1 MQTTKTITKR
11 IWGVLLALCMLL
23 SLMPMAAFAA
33 EDPGVVYDYQFVTED
48 TIEIMGY
55 NGTETDLVIPSQIN
69 GYTVVGIGDLDLLG
83 DDTDTVESVV
93 VPDTVKYIETF
104 AYYPNTAYYVSSLT
118 KVTLPEGLE
127 TIGDNAFASA
137 PGLSEINLPS
147 TLKSI
152 GERAFMNCNIDNFT
166 IPAGVEYI
174 GANAF
179 NETYMAVRKA
189 NEVRARGG
197 DPFIVIGGELVKYA
211 GDDTVVTVPDGV
223 RGIATDAFSP
233 YGGDVTSITL
243 PDSVEYIADGAFGT
257 QSELTTV
264 NFGSGLKEIGFSAFW
279 GCESL
284 NNVVLPEG
292 LKRIEQLAFAN
303 CSSLTNVTFPNT
315 LEVLYAA
322 DESSRTGSFQNTPFW
337 ENLPGGENYLGS
349 VFCFKETELDP
360 WSSLHVDVRPGTLGL
375 AAWQSSRHSTTVSL
389 PDGLRYIGPNA
400 FPYGM
405 HDPKI
410 TDFRLPESVTYIDHE
425 AGVPTSAMLDLPD
438 ALTYIGDSA
447 FVGSG
452 QVDLTYLEIP
462 NGVKYIGQHAFSG
475 VHMTYEVEVVDGDD
489 VWRQDRYWTS
499 KMDVRLPDSL
509 EYMGWEAFAG
519 NNIGQITNWP
529 AAITTWDNFL
539 SHCPMDALTL
549 PDTILNIHG
558 LTSDS
563 IPVINLNQAKV
574 IEGFDGYRTV
584 EIYTSDAIQPGSGT
598 ILMPNMER
606 VYPNT
611 RVGGDGAGVVAIPNM
626 EVYVPFNGVDEGF
639 DEHLNVVI
647 FEPSMLE
654 GLPSAPSSAAPMV
667 GSFTDVRTNNWF
679 AGAVE
684 YVVNNGLFSGV
695 SDTSFAPNDPVTRG
709 MLVTVLWR
717 AAGEP
722 SASASAFADV
732 PADAWYAKAVAWANA
747 NGIVQGYDASTFAP
761 DDRITREQLAA
772 IFQRYA
778 GFKGMETSGRGDLSQ
793 FGDTGALSNWA
804 QEGVSWAVGAGLIS
818 GKGDGVLD
826 PQGATT
832 RAEAAVILQR
842 FLEK

>member
-211 GDDTVVTVPDGV
+211 GDDTVVTVPNGV

-264 NFGSGLKEIGFSAFW
+264 NFGSGLKEIGDAAFS
-279 GCESL
+279 GCDSL

-292 LKRIEQLAFAN
+292 LKKIGDNAFAG
-303 CSSLTNVTFPNT
+303 CSSLDSISFPGT
-315 LEVLYAA
+315 LETLYP
-322 DESSRTGSFQNTPFW
+322 GSLRGTPYW

-360 WSSLHVDVRPGTLGL
+360 WSPFHVDVRPGTLGIME
-375 AAWQSSRHSTTVSL
+375 WQSSQYDTTMSL
-389 PDGLRYIGPNA
+389 PDGLRYIGPDA
-400 FPYGM
+400 FPDGM
-405 HDPKI
+405 YELV
-410 TDFRLPESVTYIDHE
+410 DFTLPESVTYIDHE
-425 AGVPTSAMLDLPD
+425 AGVPISAVRDLPD
-438 ALTYIGDSA
+438 ALTYIGDKA
-447 FVGSG
+447 FSG
-452 QVDLTYLEIP
+452 HSIDISYLEIP
-462 NGVKYIGQHAFSG
+462 NGVKYIGEKAFGYINTDPS
-475 VHMTYEVEVVDGDD
+475 
-489 VWRQDRYWTS
+489 Q

-509 EYMGWEAFAG
+509 EYMEWAAFEY

-529 AAITTWDNFL
+529 AAITTWNDFL
-539 SHCPMDALTL
+539 ISCQMDALTL
-549 PDTILNIHG
+549 PDTILNVHS
-558 LTSDS
+558 LTSYS
-563 IPVINLNQAKV
+563 SPVMNLNRVKV
-574 IEGFDGYRTV
+574 IEGFSGYGYAD
-584 EIYTSDAIQPGSGT
+584 IYTSDTIQPGSGT
-598 ILMPNMER
+598 ILMPNLER
-606 VYPNT
+606 VFPNT
-611 RVGGDGAGVVAIPNM
+611 HIGGDGAGVVAIPNM

-639 DEHLNVVI
+639 DEHLKVVI
-647 FEPSMLE
+647 FDESMLE
-654 GLPSAPSSAAPMV
+654 GLPSAPSSVAPMV
-667 GSFTDVRTNNWF
+667 GSFTDVRTNDWF

-695 SDTSFAPNDPVTRG
+695 SDTSFAPNEPVTRG

-832 RAEAAVILQR
+832 RAEAAAILQR

>member
-1 MQTTKTITKR
+1 MQRTRNLRHILGLLMA
-11 IWGVLLALCMLL
+11 ICLLAGLL
-23 SLMPMAAFAA
+23 PVTAMAA
-33 EDPGVVYDYQFVTED
+33 EDPGAVYDYQFVTED

-55 NGTETDLVIPSQIN
+55 NGTETNLVIPSQIN

-93 VPDTVKYIETF
+93 VPDTVKYIERF

-243 PDSVEYIADGAFGT
+243 PDSVEYIAEEGFSDLSA
-257 QSELTTV
+257 LATV
-264 NFGSGLKEIGFSAFW
+264 NFGSGLKEIGDTAFS
-279 GCESL
+279 GCDSL

-292 LKRIEQLAFAN
+292 LKKIGDNAFAR
-303 CSSLTNVTFPNT
+303 CSSLDSISFPGT
-315 LEVLYAA
+315 LETLYP
-322 DESSRTGSFQNTPFW
+322 GSLRGTPYW

-360 WSSLHVDVRPGTLGL
+360 WSPFHVDVRPGTLGIME
-375 AAWQSSRHSTTVSL
+375 WQSSQYDTTMSL
-389 PDGLRYIGPNA
+389 PDGLRYIGPDA
-400 FPYGM
+400 FPDGM
-405 HDPKI
+405 YELV
-410 TDFRLPESVTYIDHE
+410 DFTLPESVTYIDHE
-425 AGVPTSAMLDLPD
+425 AGVPISAVRDLPD
-438 ALTYIGDSA
+438 ALTYIGDKA
-447 FVGSG
+447 FSG
-452 QVDLTYLEIP
+452 HSIDISYLEIP
-462 NGVKYIGQHAFSG
+462 NGVKYIGEKAFGYINIGSS
-475 VHMTYEVEVVDGDD
+475 
-489 VWRQDRYWTS
+489 Q

-509 EYMGWEAFAG
+509 EYMEWAAFEH

-529 AAITTWDNFL
+529 AAITTWNDFL
-539 SHCPMDALTL
+539 QGCQMDALTL
-549 PDTILNIHG
+549 PDTILNVHR
-558 LTSDS
+558 LTSYS
-563 IPVINLNQAKV
+563 SPVMNLNRVKV
-574 IEGFDGYRTV
+574 IEGFSGYGYAD
-584 EIYTSDAIQPGSGT
+584 IYTSDTIQPGSGT
-598 ILMPNMER
+598 ILMPNLER
-606 VYPNT
+606 VFPNT
-611 RVGGDGAGVVAIPNM
+611 HIGGDGAGVVAIPNM

-695 SDTSFAPNDPVTRG
+695 SDTSFAPNEPVTRG

-732 PADAWYAKAVAWANA
+732 PADAWYAKAVAWANV

>member
-1 MQTTKTITKR
+1 MQRTRNLRR
-11 IWGVLLALCMLL
+11 ILGLLMAICLLAGLL
-23 SLMPMAAFAA
+23 PVTAMAA

-55 NGTETDLVIPSQIN
+55 NGTETNLVIPSQIN

-93 VPDTVKYIETF
+93 VPDTVKYIERF

-211 GDDTVVTVPDGV
+211 GDDTVVTVPNGV

-264 NFGSGLKEIGFSAFW
+264 NFGSGLKEIGDAAFS
-279 GCESL
+279 GCDSL

-292 LKRIEQLAFAN
+292 LKKIGDNAFAR
-303 CSSLTNVTFPNT
+303 CSSLDSISFPGT
-315 LEVLYAA
+315 LETLYP
-322 DESSRTGSFQNTPFW
+322 GSLRGTPYW

-360 WSSLHVDVRPGTLGL
+360 WSPFHVDVRPGTLGIME
-375 AAWQSSRHSTTVSL
+375 WQSSQYDTTMSL
-389 PDGLRYIGPNA
+389 PDGLRYIGPDA
-400 FPYGM
+400 FPDGM
-405 HDPKI
+405 YELV
-410 TDFRLPESVTYIDHE
+410 DFTLPESVTYIDHE
-425 AGVPTSAMLDLPD
+425 AGVPISAVRDLPD
-438 ALTYIGDSA
+438 ALTYIGDKA
-447 FVGSG
+447 FSG
-452 QVDLTYLEIP
+452 HSIDISYLEIP
-462 NGVKYIGQHAFSG
+462 NGVKYIGEKAFGYINTDS
-475 VHMTYEVEVVDGDD
+475 T
-489 VWRQDRYWTS
+489 Q

-509 EYMGWEAFAG
+509 EYMEWAAFEH

-529 AAITTWDNFL
+529 AAITTWNDFL
-539 SHCPMDALTL
+539 LGCQMDALTL
-549 PDTILNIHG
+549 PDTILNVHS
-558 LTSDS
+558 LTSYS
-563 IPVINLNQAKV
+563 SPVMNLNRVKV
-574 IEGFDGYRTV
+574 IEGFSGYGYAD
-584 EIYTSDAIQPGSGT
+584 IYTSDTIQPGSGT
-598 ILMPNMER
+598 ILMPNLER

-611 RVGGDGAGVVAIPNM
+611 HIGGDGAGVVAIPNM

-639 DEHLNVVI
+639 DEHLKVVI
-647 FEPSMLE
+647 FDESMLE

-695 SDTSFAPNDPVTRG
+695 SDTSFAPNEPVTRG

-732 PADAWYAKAVAWANA
+732 PADAWYAKAVAWANV

>member
-264 NFGSGLKEIGFSAFW
+264 NFGSGLKEIGDAAFS
-279 GCESL
+279 GCDSL

-292 LKRIEQLAFAN
+292 LKKIGDNAFAR
-303 CSSLTNVTFPNT
+303 CSSLDSISFPGT
-315 LEVLYAA
+315 LETLYP
-322 DESSRTGSFQNTPFW
+322 GSLRGTPYW

-360 WSSLHVDVRPGTLGL
+360 WSPFHVDVRPGTLGIME
-375 AAWQSSRHSTTVSL
+375 WQSSQYDTTMSL
-389 PDGLRYIGPNA
+389 PDGLRYIGPDA
-400 FPYGM
+400 FPDGM
-405 HDPKI
+405 YELV
-410 TDFRLPESVTYIDHE
+410 DFTLPESVTYIDHE
-425 AGVPTSAMLDLPD
+425 AGVPISAVRDLPD
-438 ALTYIGDSA
+438 ALTYIGDKA
-447 FVGSG
+447 FSG
-452 QVDLTYLEIP
+452 HSIDISYLEIP
-462 NGVKYIGQHAFSG
+462 NGVKYIGEKAFGYINTDSS
-475 VHMTYEVEVVDGDD
+475 
-489 VWRQDRYWTS
+489 Q

-509 EYMGWEAFAG
+509 EYMEWAAFEY

-529 AAITTWDNFL
+529 AAITTWNDFL
-539 SHCPMDALTL
+539 LGCQMDALTL
-549 PDTILNIHG
+549 PDTILNVHS
-558 LTSDS
+558 LTSYS
-563 IPVINLNQAKV
+563 SPVMNLNRVKV
-574 IEGFDGYRTV
+574 IEGFSGYGYAD
-584 EIYTSDAIQPGSGT
+584 IYTSDTIQPGSGT
-598 ILMPNMER
+598 ILMPNLER
-606 VYPNT
+606 VFPNT
-611 RVGGDGAGVVAIPNM
+611 HIGGDGAGVVAIPNM

-654 GLPSAPSSAAPMV
+654 GLPSAPPSAAPMV

-695 SDTSFAPNDPVTRG
+695 SDTSFAPNEPVPRG

-732 PADAWYAKAVAWANA
+732 PADAWYAKAVAWANV

>member
-23 SLMPMAAFAA
+23 SLTPMAAFAA
-33 EDPGVVYDYQFVTED
+33 EDPGAVFDYRFVTED

-223 RGIATDAFSP
+223 RGIAADAFSP

-243 PDSVEYIADGAFGT
+243 PDSVEYIAEEGFSDLSA
-257 QSELTTV
+257 LATV
-264 NFGSGLKEIGFSAFW
+264 NFGSGLKEIGDAAFS
-279 GCESL
+279 GCDSL

-292 LKRIEQLAFAN
+292 LKKIGDNAFAG
-303 CSSLTNVTFPNT
+303 CSSLDSISFPGT
-315 LEVLYAA
+315 LETLYP
-322 DESSRTGSFQNTPFW
+322 GSLRGTPYW

-360 WSSLHVDVRPGTLGL
+360 WSPFHVDVRPGTLGIME
-375 AAWQSSRHSTTVSL
+375 WQSSQYDTTMSL
-389 PDGLRYIGPNA
+389 PDGLRYIGPDA
-400 FPYGM
+400 FPDGM
-405 HDPKI
+405 YELV
-410 TDFRLPESVTYIDHE
+410 DFTLPESVTYIDHE
-425 AGVPTSAMLDLPD
+425 AGVPISAVRDLPD
-438 ALTYIGDSA
+438 ALTYIGDKA
-447 FVGSG
+447 FSG
-452 QVDLTYLEIP
+452 HSIDISYLEIP
-462 NGVKYIGQHAFSG
+462 NGVKYIGEKAFGYINTGSS
-475 VHMTYEVEVVDGDD
+475 
-489 VWRQDRYWTS
+489 Q

-509 EYMGWEAFAG
+509 EYMEWAAFEY

-529 AAITTWDNFL
+529 AAITTWNDFL
-539 SHCPMDALTL
+539 ISCQMDALTL
-549 PDTILNIHG
+549 PDTILNVHR
-558 LTSDS
+558 LTSYS
-563 IPVINLNQAKV
+563 SSVMNLNRVKV
-574 IEGFDGYRTV
+574 IEGFSGYGYAD
-584 EIYTSDAIQPGSGT
+584 IYTSDTIQPGSGT
-598 ILMPNMER
+598 ILMPNLER
-606 VYPNT
+606 VFPNT
-611 RVGGDGAGVVAIPNM
+611 HIGGDGAGVVAIPNM

-654 GLPSAPSSAAPMV
+654 GLPSAPPSAAPMV

-695 SDTSFAPNDPVTRG
+695 SDTSFAPNEPVTRG

-732 PADAWYAKAVAWANA
+732 PADAWYAKAVAWANV

>member
-55 NGTETDLVIPSQIN
+55 NGTETNLVIPSQIN

-211 GDDTVVTVPDGV
+211 GDDTVVTVPNGV

-264 NFGSGLKEIGFSAFW
+264 NFGSGLKEIGDTAFS
-279 GCESL
+279 GCDSL

-292 LKRIEQLAFAN
+292 LKKIGDNAFAR
-303 CSSLTNVTFPNT
+303 CSSLDSISFPGT
-315 LEVLYAA
+315 LETLYP
-322 DESSRTGSFQNTPFW
+322 GSLRGTPYW

-360 WSSLHVDVRPGTLGL
+360 WSPFHVDVRPGTLGIME
-375 AAWQSSRHSTTVSL
+375 WQSSQYDTTMSL
-389 PDGLRYIGPNA
+389 PDGLRYIGPDA
-400 FPYGM
+400 FPDGM
-405 HDPKI
+405 YELV
-410 TDFRLPESVTYIDHE
+410 DFTLPESVTYIDHE
-425 AGVPTSAMLDLPD
+425 AGVPISAVRDLPD
-438 ALTYIGDSA
+438 ALTYIGDKA
-447 FVGSG
+447 FSG
-452 QVDLTYLEIP
+452 HSIDISYLEIP
-462 NGVKYIGQHAFSG
+462 NGVKYIGEKAFGYINTDSS
-475 VHMTYEVEVVDGDD
+475 
-489 VWRQDRYWTS
+489 Q

-509 EYMGWEAFAG
+509 EYMEWAAFED

-529 AAITTWDNFL
+529 AAITTWNDFL
-539 SHCPMDALTL
+539 LGCQMDALTL
-549 PDTILNIHG
+549 PDTILNVHS
-558 LTSDS
+558 LTSYS
-563 IPVINLNQAKV
+563 SPVMNLNRVKV
-574 IEGFDGYRTV
+574 IEGFSGYGYAD
-584 EIYTSDAIQPGSGT
+584 IYTSDTIQPGSGT
-598 ILMPNMER
+598 ILMPNLER
-606 VYPNT
+606 VFPNT
-611 RVGGDGAGVVAIPNM
+611 HIGGDGAGVVAIPNM

-654 GLPSAPSSAAPMV
+654 GLPSAPPSAAPMV

-695 SDTSFAPNDPVTRG
+695 SDTSFAPNEPVTRG

>member
-55 NGTETDLVIPSQIN
+55 NGTETNLVIPSQIN

-243 PDSVEYIADGAFGT
+243 PDSVEYIAEEGFSDLSA
-257 QSELTTV
+257 LATV
-264 NFGSGLKEIGFSAFW
+264 NFGSGLKEIGFGAFG
-279 GCESL
+279 GCASL

-292 LKRIEQLAFAN
+292 LKKIGDNAFAR
-303 CSSLTNVTFPNT
+303 CSSLDSISFPGT
-315 LEVLYAA
+315 LETLYP
-322 DESSRTGSFQNTPFW
+322 GSLRGTPYW

-360 WSSLHVDVRPGTLGL
+360 WSPFHVDVRPGTLGIME
-375 AAWQSSRHSTTVSL
+375 WQSSQYDTTMSL
-389 PDGLRYIGPNA
+389 PDGLRYIGPDA
-400 FPYGM
+400 FPDGM
-405 HDPKI
+405 YELV
-410 TDFRLPESVTYIDHE
+410 DFTLPESVTYIDHE
-425 AGVPTSAMLDLPD
+425 AGVPISALRDLPD
-438 ALTYIGDSA
+438 ALTYIGDNA
-447 FVGSG
+447 FSG
-452 QVDLTYLEIP
+452 YSIDISYLEIP
-462 NGVKYIGQHAFSG
+462 NGVKYIGEKAFGYINTDSS
-475 VHMTYEVEVVDGDD
+475 
-489 VWRQDRYWTS
+489 Q

-509 EYMGWEAFAG
+509 EYMEWAAFEY

-529 AAITTWDNFL
+529 AAITTWNDFL
-539 SHCPMDALTL
+539 ISCQMDALTL
-549 PDTILNIHG
+549 PDTILNVHR
-558 LTSDS
+558 LTSYS
-563 IPVINLNQAKV
+563 SPVMNLNRVKV
-574 IEGFDGYRTV
+574 IEGFSGYGYAD
-584 EIYTSDAIQPGSGT
+584 IYTSDTIQPGSGT
-598 ILMPNMER
+598 ILMPNLER

-611 RVGGDGAGVVAIPNM
+611 HIGGDGAGVVAIPNM

-654 GLPSAPSSAAPMV
+654 GLPSAPPSVAPMV
-667 GSFTDVRTNNWF
+667 GSFTDVRTNDWF

-695 SDTSFAPNDPVTRG
+695 SDTSFAPNEPVTRG

-732 PADAWYAKAVAWANA
+732 PADAWYAKAVAWANV

>member
-33 EDPGVVYDYQFVTED
+33 EDPSVVYDYRFVTED

-243 PDSVEYIADGAFGT
+243 PDSVEYIAEEGFSDLSA
-257 QSELTTV
+257 LATV
-264 NFGSGLKEIGFSAFW
+264 NFGSGLKEIGDAAFS
-279 GCESL
+279 GCDSL

-292 LKRIEQLAFAN
+292 LKKIGDNAFAR
-303 CSSLTNVTFPNT
+303 CSSLDSISFPGT
-315 LEVLYAA
+315 LETLYP
-322 DESSRTGSFQNTPFW
+322 GSLRGTPYW

-360 WSSLHVDVRPGTLGL
+360 WSPFHVDVRPGTLGIME
-375 AAWQSSRHSTTVSL
+375 WQSSQYDTTMSL
-389 PDGLRYIGPNA
+389 PDGLRYIGPDA
-400 FPYGM
+400 FPDGM
-405 HDPKI
+405 YELV
-410 TDFRLPESVTYIDHE
+410 DFTLPESVTYIDHE
-425 AGVPTSAMLDLPD
+425 AGVPISAVRDLPD
-438 ALTYIGDSA
+438 ALTYIGDKA
-447 FVGSG
+447 FSG
-452 QVDLTYLEIP
+452 HSIDISYLEIP
-462 NGVKYIGQHAFSG
+462 NGVKYIGEKAFGYINTDSS
-475 VHMTYEVEVVDGDD
+475 
-489 VWRQDRYWTS
+489 Q

-509 EYMGWEAFAG
+509 EYMEWAAFEY

-529 AAITTWDNFL
+529 AAITTWNDFL
-539 SHCPMDALTL
+539 ISCQMDALTL
-549 PDTILNIHG
+549 PDTILNVHR
-558 LTSDS
+558 LTSYS
-563 IPVINLNQAKV
+563 SSVMNLNRVKV
-574 IEGFDGYRTV
+574 IEGFSGYGYAD
-584 EIYTSDAIQPGSGT
+584 IYTSDTIQPGSGT
-598 ILMPNMER
+598 ILMPNLER

-611 RVGGDGAGVVAIPNM
+611 HIGGDGAGVVAIPNM

-654 GLPSAPSSAAPMV
+654 GLPSAPPSAAPMV

-695 SDTSFAPNDPVTRG
+695 SDTSFAPNEPVTRG

-732 PADAWYAKAVAWANA
+732 PADAWYAKAVAWANV

>member
-55 NGTETDLVIPSQIN
+55 NGTETNLVIPSQIN

-93 VPDTVKYIETF
+93 VPDTVKYIERF

-243 PDSVEYIADGAFGT
+243 PDSVEYIAEEGFSDLSA
-257 QSELTTV
+257 LATV
-264 NFGSGLKEIGFSAFW
+264 NFGSGLKEIGDAAFS
-279 GCESL
+279 GCDSL

-292 LKRIEQLAFAN
+292 LRKIGDTAFSG
-303 CSSLTNVTFPNT
+303 CSSLDSISFPGT
-315 LEVLYAA
+315 LETLYP
-322 DESSRTGSFQNTPFW
+322 GSLRGTPYW

-360 WSSLHVDVRPGTLGL
+360 WSPFHVDVRPGTLGIME
-375 AAWQSSRHSTTVSL
+375 WQSSQYDTTMSL
-389 PDGLRYIGPNA
+389 PDGLRYIGPDA
-400 FPYGM
+400 FPDGM
-405 HDPKI
+405 YELV
-410 TDFRLPESVTYIDHE
+410 DFTLPESVTYIDHE
-425 AGVPTSAMLDLPD
+425 AGVPISAVRDLPD
-438 ALTYIGDSA
+438 ALTYIGDKA
-447 FVGSG
+447 FSG
-452 QVDLTYLEIP
+452 HSIDISYLEIP
-462 NGVKYIGQHAFSG
+462 NGVKYIGEKAFGYINTDSS
-475 VHMTYEVEVVDGDD
+475 
-489 VWRQDRYWTS
+489 Q

-509 EYMGWEAFAG
+509 EYMEWAAFEY

-529 AAITTWDNFL
+529 AAITTWNDFL
-539 SHCPMDALTL
+539 ISCQMDALTL
-549 PDTILNIHG
+549 PDTILNVHR
-558 LTSDS
+558 LTSYS
-563 IPVINLNQAKV
+563 SPVMNLNRVKV
-574 IEGFDGYRTV
+574 IEGFSGYGYAD
-584 EIYTSDAIQPGSGT
+584 IYTSDTIQPGSGT
-598 ILMPNMER
+598 ILMPNLER
-606 VYPNT
+606 VFPNT
-611 RVGGDGAGVVAIPNM
+611 HIGGDGAGVVAIPNM

-654 GLPSAPSSAAPMV
+654 GLPSAPPSAAPMV

-695 SDTSFAPNDPVTRG
+695 SDTSFAPNEPVTRG

-732 PADAWYAKAVAWANA
+732 PADAWYSKAVAWANV

>member
-1 MQTTKTITKR
+1 MSKQQIAKGLWR
-11 IWGVLLALCMLL
+11 RVGSVLLALCMLL

-243 PDSVEYIADGAFGT
+243 PDSVEYIAEEGFSDLSA
-257 QSELTTV
+257 LATV
-264 NFGSGLKEIGFSAFW
+264 NFGSGLKEIGDAAFS
-279 GCESL
+279 G
-284 NNVVLPEG
+284 
-292 LKRIEQLAFAN
+292 
-303 CSSLTNVTFPNT
+303 CSSLDSISFPGT
-315 LEVLYAA
+315 LETLYP
-322 DESSRTGSFQNTPFW
+322 GSLRATPYW

-360 WSSLHVDVRPGTLGL
+360 WSPFHVDVRPGTLGIME
-375 AAWQSSRHSTTVSL
+375 WQSSQYDTTMSL
-389 PDGLRYIGPNA
+389 PDGLRYIGPDA
-400 FPYGM
+400 FPDGM
-405 HDPKI
+405 YELV
-410 TDFRLPESVTYIDHE
+410 DFTLPESVTYIDHE
-425 AGVPTSAMLDLPD
+425 AGVPISAVRDLPD
-438 ALTYIGDSA
+438 ALTYIGDKA
-447 FVGSG
+447 FSG
-452 QVDLTYLEIP
+452 HSIDISYLEIP
-462 NGVKYIGQHAFSG
+462 NGVKYIGEKAFGYINTDSS
-475 VHMTYEVEVVDGDD
+475 
-489 VWRQDRYWTS
+489 Q

-509 EYMGWEAFAG
+509 EYMEWAAFEH

-529 AAITTWDNFL
+529 AAITTWNDFL
-539 SHCPMDALTL
+539 LGCQMDALTL
-549 PDTILNIHG
+549 PDTILNVHR
-558 LTSDS
+558 LTSYS
-563 IPVINLNQAKV
+563 SPVMNLNRVKV
-574 IEGFDGYRTV
+574 IKGFSGYGYAD
-584 EIYTSDAIQPGSGT
+584 IYTSDTIQPGSGT
-598 ILMPNMER
+598 ILMPNLER

-611 RVGGDGAGVVAIPNM
+611 HIGGDGAGVVAIPNM

-639 DEHLNVVI
+639 DEHLKVVI
-647 FEPSMLE
+647 FDESMLE
-654 GLPSAPSSAAPMV
+654 GLPSAPSSVAPMV
-667 GSFTDVRTNNWF
+667 GSFTDVRTNDWF

-695 SDTSFAPNDPVTRG
+695 SDTSFAPNEPVTRG

-722 SASASAFADV
+722 SASASAFSDV

-747 NGIVQGYDASTFAP
+747 SGIVQGYDASTFAP

-793 FGDTGALSNWA
+793 FGDTGALSGWA

-832 RAEAAVILQR
+832 RAEAAAILQR

>member
-33 EDPGVVYDYQFVTED
+33 EDPSAVFDYRFVTED

-127 TIGDNAFASA
+127 TIGDDAFASA

-243 PDSVEYIADGAFGT
+243 PDSVEYIAEEGFSDLSA
-257 QSELTTV
+257 LATV
-264 NFGSGLKEIGFSAFW
+264 NFGSGLKEIGDAAFS
-279 GCESL
+279 GCDSL

-292 LKRIEQLAFAN
+292 LRKIGDTAFSG
-303 CSSLTNVTFPNT
+303 CSSLDSISFPGT
-315 LEVLYAA
+315 LETLYP
-322 DESSRTGSFQNTPFW
+322 GSLRGTPYW

-360 WSSLHVDVRPGTLGL
+360 WSPFHVDVRPGTLGIME
-375 AAWQSSRHSTTVSL
+375 WQSSQYDTTMSL
-389 PDGLRYIGPNA
+389 PDGLRYIGPDA
-400 FPYGM
+400 FPDGM
-405 HDPKI
+405 YELV
-410 TDFRLPESVTYIDHE
+410 DFTLPESVTYIDHE
-425 AGVPTSAMLDLPD
+425 AGVPISAVRDLPD
-438 ALTYIGDSA
+438 ALTYIGDKA
-447 FVGSG
+447 FSG
-452 QVDLTYLEIP
+452 HSIDISYLEIP
-462 NGVKYIGQHAFSG
+462 NGVKYIGEKAFGYINTDPS
-475 VHMTYEVEVVDGDD
+475 
-489 VWRQDRYWTS
+489 Q

-509 EYMGWEAFAG
+509 EYMEWAAFEY

-529 AAITTWDNFL
+529 AAITTWNDFL
-539 SHCPMDALTL
+539 LGCQMDALTL
-549 PDTILNIHG
+549 PDTILNVHR
-558 LTSDS
+558 LTSYS
-563 IPVINLNQAKV
+563 SPVMNLNRVKV
-574 IEGFDGYRTV
+574 IEGFSGYGYAD
-584 EIYTSDAIQPGSGT
+584 IYTSDTIQPGSGT
-598 ILMPNMER
+598 ILMPNLER
-606 VYPNT
+606 VFPNT
-611 RVGGDGAGVVAIPNM
+611 HIGGDGAGVVAIPNM

-654 GLPSAPSSAAPMV
+654 GLPSAPPSAAPMV

-695 SDTSFAPNDPVTRG
+695 SDTSFAPNEPVTRG

-732 PADAWYAKAVAWANA
+732 PADAWYAKAVAWANV

>member
-23 SLMPMAAFAA
+23 SLTPMAAFAA
-33 EDPGVVYDYQFVTED
+33 EDPGAVFDYRFVTED

-243 PDSVEYIADGAFGT
+243 PDSVEYIAEEGFSDLSA
-257 QSELTTV
+257 LATV
-264 NFGSGLKEIGFSAFW
+264 NFGSGLKEIGDAAFS
-279 GCESL
+279 GCDSL

-292 LKRIEQLAFAN
+292 LRKIGDTAFSG
-303 CSSLTNVTFPNT
+303 CSSLDSISFPGT
-315 LEVLYAA
+315 LETLYP
-322 DESSRTGSFQNTPFW
+322 GSLRATPYW

-360 WSSLHVDVRPGTLGL
+360 WSPFHVDVRPGTLGIME
-375 AAWQSSRHSTTVSL
+375 WQSSQYDTTMSL
-389 PDGLRYIGPNA
+389 PDGLRYIGPDA
-400 FPYGM
+400 FPDGM
-405 HDPKI
+405 YELV
-410 TDFRLPESVTYIDHE
+410 DFTLPESVTYIDHE
-425 AGVPTSAMLDLPD
+425 AGVPISAVRDLPD
-438 ALTYIGDSA
+438 ALTYIGDKA
-447 FVGSG
+447 FSG
-452 QVDLTYLEIP
+452 HSIDISYLEIP
-462 NGVKYIGQHAFSG
+462 NGVKYIGEKAFGYINTDSS
-475 VHMTYEVEVVDGDD
+475 
-489 VWRQDRYWTS
+489 Q

-509 EYMGWEAFAG
+509 EYMEWAAFEY

-529 AAITTWDNFL
+529 AAITTWNDFL
-539 SHCPMDALTL
+539 ISCQMDALTL
-549 PDTILNIHG
+549 PDTILNVHR
-558 LTSDS
+558 LTSYS
-563 IPVINLNQAKV
+563 SPVMNLNRVKV
-574 IEGFDGYRTV
+574 IEGFSGYGYAD
-584 EIYTSDAIQPGSGT
+584 IYTSDTIQPGSGT
-598 ILMPNMER
+598 ILMPNLER

-611 RVGGDGAGVVAIPNM
+611 HIGGDGAGVVAIPNM

-654 GLPSAPSSAAPMV
+654 GLPSAPSSAVPMV

-722 SASASAFADV
+722 SSSASAFADV
-732 PADAWYAKAVAWANA
+732 PSDAWYAKAVAWANA

-832 RAEAAVILQR
+832 RAEAAAILQR

>member
-243 PDSVEYIADGAFGT
+243 PDSVEYIAEEGFSDLSA
-257 QSELTTV
+257 LATV
-264 NFGSGLKEIGFSAFW
+264 NFGSGLKEIGDAAFS
-279 GCESL
+279 GCDSL

-292 LKRIEQLAFAN
+292 LKKIGDNAFAR
-303 CSSLTNVTFPNT
+303 CSSLDSISFPGT
-315 LEVLYAA
+315 LETLYP
-322 DESSRTGSFQNTPFW
+322 GSLRGTPYW

-360 WSSLHVDVRPGTLGL
+360 WSPFHVDVRPGTLGIME
-375 AAWQSSRHSTTVSL
+375 WQSSQYDTTMSL
-389 PDGLRYIGPNA
+389 PDGLRYIGPDA
-400 FPYGM
+400 FPDGM
-405 HDPKI
+405 YELV
-410 TDFRLPESVTYIDHE
+410 DFTLPESVTYIDHE
-425 AGVPTSAMLDLPD
+425 AGVPKSALRDLPD
-438 ALTYIGDSA
+438 ALTYIGDNA
-447 FVGSG
+447 FSG
-452 QVDLTYLEIP
+452 YSIDISYLEIP
-462 NGVKYIGQHAFSG
+462 NGVKYIGQKAFDHINTNSS
-475 VHMTYEVEVVDGDD
+475 
-489 VWRQDRYWTS
+489 Q

-509 EYMGWEAFAG
+509 EYMEWAAFEY

-529 AAITTWDNFL
+529 AAITTWNDFL
-539 SHCPMDALTL
+539 ISCQMDALTL
-549 PDTILNIHG
+549 PDTILNVHR
-558 LTSDS
+558 LTSYS
-563 IPVINLNQAKV
+563 SSVMNLNRVKV
-574 IEGFDGYRTV
+574 IEGFSGYGYAD
-584 EIYTSDAIQPGSGT
+584 IYTSDTIQPGSGT
-598 ILMPNMER
+598 ILMPNLER

-611 RVGGDGAGVVAIPNM
+611 HIGGDGAGVVAIPNM

-732 PADAWYAKAVAWANA
+732 PADAWYAKAVAWANV

>member
-1 MQTTKTITKR
+1 MQTTKTIPKR
-11 IWGVLLALCMLL
+11 ILGALLALCMLL

-264 NFGSGLKEIGFSAFW
+264 NFGSGLKEIGFGAFD
-279 GCESL
+279 GCTSL

-292 LKRIEQLAFAN
+292 LKKIGDNAFAR
-303 CSSLTNVTFPNT
+303 CSSLDSISFPGT
-315 LEVLYAA
+315 LETLYP
-322 DESSRTGSFQNTPFW
+322 GSLRGTPYW

-360 WSSLHVDVRPGTLGL
+360 WSPFHVDVRPGTLGIME
-375 AAWQSSRHSTTVSL
+375 WQSSQYDTTMSL
-389 PDGLRYIGPNA
+389 PDGLRYIGPDA
-400 FPYGM
+400 FPDGM
-405 HDPKI
+405 YELV
-410 TDFRLPESVTYIDHE
+410 DFTLPESVTYIDHE
-425 AGVPTSAMLDLPD
+425 AGVPKSALRDLPD
-438 ALTYIGDSA
+438 ALTYIGDNA
-447 FVGSG
+447 FSG
-452 QVDLTYLEIP
+452 YSIDISYLEIP
-462 NGVKYIGQHAFSG
+462 NGVKYIGQKAFDHINTNSS
-475 VHMTYEVEVVDGDD
+475 
-489 VWRQDRYWTS
+489 Q

-509 EYMGWEAFAG
+509 EYMEWAAFEY

-529 AAITTWDNFL
+529 AAITTWNDFL
-539 SHCPMDALTL
+539 ISCQMDALTL
-549 PDTILNIHG
+549 PDTILNVHR
-558 LTSDS
+558 LTSYS
-563 IPVINLNQAKV
+563 SSVMNLNRVKV
-574 IEGFDGYRTV
+574 IEGFSGYGYAD
-584 EIYTSDAIQPGSGT
+584 IYTSDTIQPGSGT
-598 ILMPNMER
+598 ILMPNLER

-611 RVGGDGAGVVAIPNM
+611 HIGGDGAGVVAIPNM

-695 SDTSFAPNDPVTRG
+695 SDTSFAPNEPVTRG

-732 PADAWYAKAVAWANA
+732 PADAWYAKAVAWANV

>member
-11 IWGVLLALCMLL
+11 IWGVLLALCMLTGL
-23 SLMPMAAFAA
+23 TPMAAFAA
-33 EDPGVVYDYQFVTED
+33 EDPGAVFDYRFVTED

-243 PDSVEYIADGAFGT
+243 PDSVEYIAEEGFSDLSA
-257 QSELTTV
+257 LATV
-264 NFGSGLKEIGFSAFW
+264 NFGSGLKEIGDAAFS
-279 GCESL
+279 GCDSL

-292 LKRIEQLAFAN
+292 LRKIGDTAFSG
-303 CSSLTNVTFPNT
+303 CSSLDSISFPGT
-315 LEVLYAA
+315 LETLYP
-322 DESSRTGSFQNTPFW
+322 GSLRGTPYW

-360 WSSLHVDVRPGTLGL
+360 WSPFHVDVRPGTLGIME
-375 AAWQSSRHSTTVSL
+375 WQSSQYDTTMSL
-389 PDGLRYIGPNA
+389 PDGLRYIGPDA
-400 FPYGM
+400 FPDGM
-405 HDPKI
+405 YELV
-410 TDFRLPESVTYIDHE
+410 DFTLPESVTYIDHE
-425 AGVPTSAMLDLPD
+425 AGVPISAVRDLPD
-438 ALTYIGDSA
+438 ALTYIGDKA
-447 FVGSG
+447 FSG
-452 QVDLTYLEIP
+452 HSIDISYLEIP
-462 NGVKYIGQHAFSG
+462 NGVKYIGEKAFGHINTNSS
-475 VHMTYEVEVVDGDD
+475 
-489 VWRQDRYWTS
+489 Q

-509 EYMGWEAFAG
+509 EYMEWAAFEY

-529 AAITTWDNFL
+529 AAITTWNDFL
-539 SHCPMDALTL
+539 ISCQMDALTL
-549 PDTILNIHG
+549 PDTILNVHS
-558 LTSDS
+558 LTSYS
-563 IPVINLNQAKV
+563 SPVMNLNRVKV
-574 IEGFDGYRTV
+574 IEGFSGYGYAD
-584 EIYTSDAIQPGSGT
+584 IYTSDTIQPGSGT
-598 ILMPNMER
+598 ILMPNLER
-606 VYPNT
+606 VFPNT
-611 RVGGDGAGVVAIPNM
+611 HIGGDGAGVVAIPNM

-654 GLPSAPSSAAPMV
+654 GLPSAPPSAAPMV

-695 SDTSFAPNDPVTRG
+695 SDTSFAPNEPVTRG

-732 PADAWYAKAVAWANA
+732 PADAWYAKAVAWANV

>member
-211 GDDTVVTVPDGV
+211 GDDTVVTVPNGV

-264 NFGSGLKEIGFSAFW
+264 NFGSGLKEIGDTAFS
-279 GCESL
+279 GCDSL

-292 LKRIEQLAFAN
+292 LRKIGDTAFSG
-303 CSSLTNVTFPNT
+303 CSSLDSISFPGT
-315 LEVLYAA
+315 LETLYP
-322 DESSRTGSFQNTPFW
+322 GSLRATPYW

-360 WSSLHVDVRPGTLGL
+360 WSPFHVDVRPGTLGIME
-375 AAWQSSRHSTTVSL
+375 WQSSQYDTTMSL
-389 PDGLRYIGPNA
+389 PDGLRYIGPDA
-400 FPYGM
+400 FPDGM
-405 HDPKI
+405 YELV
-410 TDFRLPESVTYIDHE
+410 DFTLPESVTYIDRE
-425 AGVPTSAMLDLPD
+425 AGVPKSALRDLPD
-438 ALTYIGDSA
+438 ALTYIGDKA
-447 FVGSG
+447 FSG
-452 QVDLTYLEIP
+452 HSIDISYLEIP
-462 NGVKYIGQHAFSG
+462 NGVKYIGEKAFGYINTDSS
-475 VHMTYEVEVVDGDD
+475 
-489 VWRQDRYWTS
+489 Q

-509 EYMGWEAFAG
+509 EYMEWAAFEY

-529 AAITTWDNFL
+529 AAITTWNDFL
-539 SHCPMDALTL
+539 ISCQMDALTL
-549 PDTILNIHG
+549 PDTILNVHR
-558 LTSDS
+558 LTSYS
-563 IPVINLNQAKV
+563 SPVMNLNRVKV
-574 IEGFDGYRTV
+574 IEGFSGYGYAD
-584 EIYTSDAIQPGSGT
+584 IYTSDTIQPGSGT
-598 ILMPNMER
+598 ILMPNLER
-606 VYPNT
+606 VFPNT
-611 RVGGDGAGVVAIPNM
+611 HIGGDGAGVVAIPNM

-654 GLPSAPSSAAPMV
+654 GLPSAPPSAAPMV

-695 SDTSFAPNDPVTRG
+695 SDTSFAPNEPVTRG

-732 PADAWYAKAVAWANA
+732 PADAWYSKAVAWANV

>member
-23 SLMPMAAFAA
+23 SLTPMAAFAA
-33 EDPGVVYDYQFVTED
+33 EDPGAVFDYRFVTED

-243 PDSVEYIADGAFGT
+243 PDSVEYIAEEGFSGLSA
-257 QSELTTV
+257 LATV
-264 NFGSGLKEIGFSAFW
+264 NFGSGLKEIGDAAFS
-279 GCESL
+279 GCDSL

-292 LKRIEQLAFAN
+292 LRKIGDTAFSG
-303 CSSLTNVTFPNT
+303 CSSLDSISFPGT
-315 LEVLYAA
+315 LETLYP
-322 DESSRTGSFQNTPFW
+322 GSLRATPYW
-337 ENLPGGENYLGS
+337 ENLPGGENYLGG

-360 WSSLHVDVRPGTLGL
+360 WSPFHVDVRPGTLGIME
-375 AAWQSSRHSTTVSL
+375 WQSSQYDTTMSL
-389 PDGLRYIGPNA
+389 PDGLRYIGPDA
-400 FPYGM
+400 FPDGM
-405 HDPKI
+405 YELV
-410 TDFRLPESVTYIDHE
+410 DFTLPESVTYIDRE
-425 AGVPTSAMLDLPD
+425 AGVPISAVRDLPD
-438 ALTYIGDSA
+438 ALTYIGDNA
-447 FVGSG
+447 FSG
-452 QVDLTYLEIP
+452 HSIDISYLEIP
-462 NGVKYIGQHAFSG
+462 NGVKYIGEKAFGYINTNSS
-475 VHMTYEVEVVDGDD
+475 
-489 VWRQDRYWTS
+489 Q

-509 EYMGWEAFAG
+509 EYMEWAAFDY

-529 AAITTWDNFL
+529 AAITTWNDFL
-539 SHCPMDALTL
+539 ISCQMDALTL
-549 PDTILNIHG
+549 PDTILNVHS
-558 LTSDS
+558 LTSYS
-563 IPVINLNQAKV
+563 SPVMNLNRVKV
-574 IEGFDGYRTV
+574 IEGFSGYGYAD
-584 EIYTSDAIQPGSGT
+584 IYTSDTIQPGSGT
-598 ILMPNMER
+598 ILMPNLER

-611 RVGGDGAGVVAIPNM
+611 HIGGDGAGVVAIPNM

-639 DEHLNVVI
+639 DEHLKVVI
-647 FEPSMLE
+647 FDESMLE
-654 GLPSAPSSAAPMV
+654 GLPSAPSSVAPMV
-667 GSFTDVRTNNWF
+667 GSFTDVRTNDWF

>member
-1 MQTTKTITKR
+1 MQRTRNLRR
-11 IWGVLLALCMLL
+11 ILGLLMAICLLAGLL
-23 SLMPMAAFAA
+23 PVTAMAA

-55 NGTETDLVIPSQIN
+55 NGTETNLVIPSQIN

-93 VPDTVKYIETF
+93 VPDTVKYIERF

-211 GDDTVVTVPDGV
+211 GDDTVVTVPNGV

-264 NFGSGLKEIGFSAFW
+264 NFGSGLKEIGDAAFS
-279 GCESL
+279 GCDSL

-292 LKRIEQLAFAN
+292 LKKIGDNAFAG
-303 CSSLTNVTFPNT
+303 CSSLDSISFPGT
-315 LEVLYAA
+315 LETLYP
-322 DESSRTGSFQNTPFW
+322 GSLRGTPYW

-360 WSSLHVDVRPGTLGL
+360 WSPFHVDVRPGTLGIME
-375 AAWQSSRHSTTVSL
+375 WQSSQYDTTMSL

-400 FPYGM
+400 FPDGM
-405 HDPKI
+405 YELD
-410 TDFRLPESVTYIDHE
+410 DFTLPESVTYIDDVPNGHR
-425 AGVPTSAMLDLPD
+425 GVPKSALRDLPD
-438 ALTYIGDSA
+438 ALTYIGMNA
-447 FVGSG
+447 FESDYQIDIG
-452 QVDLTYLEIP
+452 YLEIP
-462 NGVKYIGQHAFSG
+462 NGVKYIGQKAFAHINTGSS
-475 VHMTYEVEVVDGDD
+475 
-489 VWRQDRYWTS
+489 Q

-509 EYMGWEAFAG
+509 EYMDWAAFTN
-519 NNIGQITNWP
+519 NNIGQITNWS
-529 AAITTWDNFL
+529 AAITTWEDFL
-539 SHCPMDALTL
+539 YGCQMDALTL
-549 PDTILNIHG
+549 PDTILNVHS
-558 LTSDS
+558 LTSS
-563 IPVINLNQAKV
+563 AIPIINLNRVKV
-574 IEGFDGYRTV
+574 VEGFYGYGGV
-584 EIYTSDAIQPGSGT
+584 DILSYDAIQPGSGT
-598 ILMPNMER
+598 ILMPNLER
-606 VYPNT
+606 VFPNT
-611 RVGGDGAGVVAIPNM
+611 HIGGDGAGVVAIPNM

-654 GLPSAPSSAAPMV
+654 GLPSAPPSAAPMV

-695 SDTSFAPNDPVTRG
+695 SDTSFAPNEPVTRG

-732 PADAWYAKAVAWANA
+732 PADAWYAKAVAWANV

>member
-1 MQTTKTITKR
+1 MQRTRNLRR
-11 IWGVLLALCMLL
+11 ILGLLMAICLLAGLL
-23 SLMPMAAFAA
+23 PVTAMAA

-55 NGTETDLVIPSQIN
+55 NGTETNLVIPSQIN

-93 VPDTVKYIETF
+93 VPDTVKYIERF

-211 GDDTVVTVPDGV
+211 GDDTVVTVPNGV

-264 NFGSGLKEIGFSAFW
+264 NFGSGLKEIGDAAFS
-279 GCESL
+279 GCDSL

-292 LKRIEQLAFAN
+292 LKKIGDNAFAR
-303 CSSLTNVTFPNT
+303 CSSLDSISFPGT
-315 LEVLYAA
+315 LETLYP
-322 DESSRTGSFQNTPFW
+322 GSLRGTPYW

-360 WSSLHVDVRPGTLGL
+360 WSPFHVDVRPGTLGIME
-375 AAWQSSRHSTTVSL
+375 WQSSQYDTTMSL
-389 PDGLRYIGPNA
+389 PDGLRYIGPDA
-400 FPYGM
+400 FPDGM
-405 HDPKI
+405 YELV
-410 TDFRLPESVTYIDHE
+410 DFTLPESVTYIDHE
-425 AGVPTSAMLDLPD
+425 AGVPISAVRDLPD
-438 ALTYIGDSA
+438 ALTYIGDKA
-447 FVGSG
+447 FSG
-452 QVDLTYLEIP
+452 HSIDISYLEIP
-462 NGVKYIGQHAFSG
+462 NGVKYIGEKAFGYINTGSS
-475 VHMTYEVEVVDGDD
+475 
-489 VWRQDRYWTS
+489 Q

-509 EYMGWEAFAG
+509 EYMEWAAFEH

-529 AAITTWDNFL
+529 AAITTWNDFL
-539 SHCPMDALTL
+539 LGCQMDALTL
-549 PDTILNIHG
+549 PDTILNVHS
-558 LTSDS
+558 LTSYS
-563 IPVINLNQAKV
+563 SPVMNLNRVKV
-574 IEGFDGYRTV
+574 IEGFSGYGYAD
-584 EIYTSDAIQPGSGT
+584 IYTSDTIQPGSGT
-598 ILMPNMER
+598 ILMPNLER
-606 VYPNT
+606 VFPNT
-611 RVGGDGAGVVAIPNM
+611 HIGGDGAGVVAIPNM

-639 DEHLNVVI
+639 DEHLKVVI

-654 GLPSAPSSAAPMV
+654 GLPSAPPSAAPMV

-695 SDTSFAPNDPVTRG
+695 SDTSFAPNEPVTRG

-732 PADAWYAKAVAWANA
+732 PADAWYAKAVAWANV

>member
-1 MQTTKTITKR
+1 MQTTKTIPKR
-11 IWGVLLALCMLL
+11 ILGALLALCVLT

-33 EDPGVVYDYQFVTED
+33 EDPSVVYDYRFVTED

-243 PDSVEYIADGAFGT
+243 PDSVEYIAEEGFSDLSA
-257 QSELTTV
+257 LATV
-264 NFGSGLKEIGFSAFW
+264 NFGSGLKEIGDAAFS
-279 GCESL
+279 GCDSL

-292 LKRIEQLAFAN
+292 LRKIGDTAFSG
-303 CSSLTNVTFPNT
+303 CSSLDSISFPGT
-315 LEVLYAA
+315 LETLYP
-322 DESSRTGSFQNTPFW
+322 GSLRATPYW

-360 WSSLHVDVRPGTLGL
+360 WSPFHVDVRPGTLGIME
-375 AAWQSSRHSTTVSL
+375 WQSSQYDTTMSL
-389 PDGLRYIGPNA
+389 PDGLRYIGPDA
-400 FPYGM
+400 FPDGM
-405 HDPKI
+405 YELV
-410 TDFRLPESVTYIDHE
+410 DFTLPESVTYIDHE
-425 AGVPTSAMLDLPD
+425 AGVPISAVRDLPD
-438 ALTYIGDSA
+438 ALTYIGDKA
-447 FVGSG
+447 FSG
-452 QVDLTYLEIP
+452 HSIDISYLEIP
-462 NGVKYIGQHAFSG
+462 NGVKYIGEKAFGYINTNSS
-475 VHMTYEVEVVDGDD
+475 
-489 VWRQDRYWTS
+489 Q

-509 EYMGWEAFAG
+509 EYMEWAAFEH

-529 AAITTWDNFL
+529 AAITTWNDFL
-539 SHCPMDALTL
+539 ISCQMDALTL
-549 PDTILNIHG
+549 PDTILNVHS
-558 LTSDS
+558 LTSS
-563 IPVINLNQAKV
+563 AIPIINLNRVKV
-574 IEGFDGYRTV
+574 IEGFSGYGYAD
-584 EIYTSDAIQPGSGT
+584 IYTSDTIQPGSGT

-626 EVYVPFNGVDEGF
+626 DVYVPFNGVDEGF
-639 DEHLNVVI
+639 DEHLKVVI
-647 FEPSMLE
+647 FDESMLE
-654 GLPSAPSSAAPMV
+654 GLPSAPSSVAPMV

-793 FGDTGALSNWA
+793 FGDTGALSGWA

-832 RAEAAVILQR
+832 RAEAAAILQR

>member
-1 MQTTKTITKR
+1 MQTTKTIPKR
-11 IWGVLLALCMLL
+11 ILGALLALCVLT

-33 EDPGVVYDYQFVTED
+33 EDPSVVYDYRFVTED

-69 GYTVVGIGDLDLLG
+69 GYTVVGIGDLNLPPYYDN
-83 DDTDTVESVV
+83 TVETVI
-93 VPDTVKYIETF
+93 VPDTVKYIERF
-104 AYYPNTAYYVSSLT
+104 AYYPSTAPVVNLK

-223 RGIATDAFSP
+223 RGIAADAFSP

-243 PDSVEYIADGAFGT
+243 PDSVEYIAEEGFSDLSA
-257 QSELTTV
+257 LATV
-264 NFGSGLKEIGFSAFW
+264 NFGSGLKEIGDAAFS
-279 GCESL
+279 GCDSL

-292 LKRIEQLAFAN
+292 LKKIGDNAFAG
-303 CSSLTNVTFPNT
+303 CSSLDSISFPGT
-315 LEVLYAA
+315 LETLYP
-322 DESSRTGSFQNTPFW
+322 GSLRGTPYW

-360 WSSLHVDVRPGTLGL
+360 WSPFHVDVRPGTLGIME
-375 AAWQSSRHSTTVSL
+375 WQSSQYDTTMSL
-389 PDGLRYIGPNA
+389 PDGLRYIGPDA
-400 FPYGM
+400 FPDGM
-405 HDPKI
+405 YELV
-410 TDFRLPESVTYIDHE
+410 DFTLPESVTYIDHE
-425 AGVPTSAMLDLPD
+425 AGVPISAVRDLPD
-438 ALTYIGDSA
+438 ALTYIGDKA
-447 FVGSG
+447 FSG
-452 QVDLTYLEIP
+452 HSIDISYLEIP
-462 NGVKYIGQHAFSG
+462 NGVKYIGEKAFGYINTGSS
-475 VHMTYEVEVVDGDD
+475 
-489 VWRQDRYWTS
+489 Q

-509 EYMGWEAFAG
+509 EYMEWAAFEY

-529 AAITTWDNFL
+529 AAITTWNDFL
-539 SHCPMDALTL
+539 ISCQMDALTL
-549 PDTILNIHG
+549 PDTILNVHR
-558 LTSDS
+558 LTSYS
-563 IPVINLNQAKV
+563 SSVMNLNRVKV
-574 IEGFDGYRTV
+574 IEGFSGYGYAD
-584 EIYTSDAIQPGSGT
+584 IYTSDTIQPGSGT
-598 ILMPNMER
+598 ILMPNLER
-606 VYPNT
+606 VFPNT
-611 RVGGDGAGVVAIPNM
+611 HIGGDGAGVVAIPNM

-654 GLPSAPSSAAPMV
+654 GLPSAPPSAAPMV

-695 SDTSFAPNDPVTRG
+695 SDTSFAPNEPVTRG

-732 PADAWYAKAVAWANA
+732 PADAWYAKAVAWANV

-793 FGDTGALSNWA
+793 FGDTGALSGWA

-832 RAEAAVILQR
+832 RAEAAAILQR

>member
-1 MQTTKTITKR
+1 MQRTRNLRR
-11 IWGVLLALCMLL
+11 ILGLLMAICLLAGLL
-23 SLMPMAAFAA
+23 PVTAMAA

-55 NGTETDLVIPSQIN
+55 NGTETNLVIPSQIN

-93 VPDTVKYIETF
+93 VPDTVKYIERF

-211 GDDTVVTVPDGV
+211 GDDTVVTVPNGV

-264 NFGSGLKEIGFSAFW
+264 NFGSGLKEIGDTAFS
-279 GCESL
+279 GCDSL

-292 LKRIEQLAFAN
+292 LKKIGDNAFAG
-303 CSSLTNVTFPNT
+303 CSSLDSISFPGT
-315 LEVLYAA
+315 LETLYP
-322 DESSRTGSFQNTPFW
+322 GSLRGTPYW

-360 WSSLHVDVRPGTLGL
+360 WSPFHVDVRPGTLGIME
-375 AAWQSSRHSTTVSL
+375 WQSSQYDTTMSL
-389 PDGLRYIGPNA
+389 PDGLRYIGPDA
-400 FPYGM
+400 FPDGM
-405 HDPKI
+405 YELV
-410 TDFRLPESVTYIDHE
+410 DFTLPESVTYIDHE
-425 AGVPTSAMLDLPD
+425 AGVPISAVRDLPD
-438 ALTYIGDSA
+438 ALTYIGDKA
-447 FVGSG
+447 FSG
-452 QVDLTYLEIP
+452 HSIDISYLEIP
-462 NGVKYIGQHAFSG
+462 NGVKYIGEKAFGYINTDSS
-475 VHMTYEVEVVDGDD
+475 
-489 VWRQDRYWTS
+489 Q

-509 EYMGWEAFAG
+509 EYMEWAAFEH

-529 AAITTWDNFL
+529 AAITTWNDFL
-539 SHCPMDALTL
+539 LGCQMDALTL
-549 PDTILNIHG
+549 PDTILNVHS
-558 LTSDS
+558 LTSYS
-563 IPVINLNQAKV
+563 SPVMNLNRVKV
-574 IEGFDGYRTV
+574 IEGFSGYGYAD
-584 EIYTSDAIQPGSGT
+584 IYTSDTIQPGSGT
-598 ILMPNMER
+598 ILMPNLER
-606 VYPNT
+606 VFPNT
-611 RVGGDGAGVVAIPNM
+611 HIGGDGAGVVAIPNM

-654 GLPSAPSSAAPMV
+654 GLPSAPPSAAPMV

-695 SDTSFAPNDPVTRG
+695 SDTSFAPNEPVTRG

-732 PADAWYAKAVAWANA
+732 PADAWYAKAVAWANV

>member
-23 SLMPMAAFAA
+23 SLTPMAAFAA
-33 EDPGVVYDYQFVTED
+33 EDPGAVFDYRFVTED

-69 GYTVVGIGDLDLLG
+69 GYTVVGIGDLNLPTYYDN
-83 DDTDTVESVV
+83 TVETVI

-211 GDDTVVTVPDGV
+211 GDDTVVTVPNGV

-264 NFGSGLKEIGFSAFW
+264 NFGSGLKEIGDAAFS
-279 GCESL
+279 GCDSL

-292 LKRIEQLAFAN
+292 LKKIGDNAFAR
-303 CSSLTNVTFPNT
+303 CSSLDSISFPGT
-315 LEVLYAA
+315 LETLYP
-322 DESSRTGSFQNTPFW
+322 GSLRGTPYW
-337 ENLPGGENYLGS
+337 ENLPGGENYLGG

-360 WSSLHVDVRPGTLGL
+360 WTPLHVDVRPGTLGIME
-375 AAWQSSRHSTTVSL
+375 WQSSQYDTTMSL
-389 PDGLRYIGPNA
+389 PDGLRYIGPDA
-400 FPYGM
+400 FPDGM
-405 HDPKI
+405 YELV
-410 TDFRLPESVTYIDHE
+410 DFTLPESVTYIDHE
-425 AGVPTSAMLDLPD
+425 AGVPISAVRDLPD
-438 ALTYIGDSA
+438 ALTYIGDNA
-447 FVGSG
+447 FSG
-452 QVDLTYLEIP
+452 HSIDISYLEIP
-462 NGVKYIGQHAFSG
+462 NGVKYIGEKAFGYINTDSS
-475 VHMTYEVEVVDGDD
+475 
-489 VWRQDRYWTS
+489 Q

-509 EYMGWEAFAG
+509 EYMEWAAFEY

-529 AAITTWDNFL
+529 AAITTWNDFL
-539 SHCPMDALTL
+539 ISCQMDALTL
-549 PDTILNIHG
+549 PDTILNVHR
-558 LTSDS
+558 LTSYS
-563 IPVINLNQAKV
+563 SSVMNLNRVKV
-574 IEGFDGYRTV
+574 IEGFSGYGYAD
-584 EIYTSDAIQPGSGT
+584 IYTSDTIQPGSGT
-598 ILMPNMER
+598 ILMPNLER
-606 VYPNT
+606 VFPNT
-611 RVGGDGAGVVAIPNM
+611 HIGGDGAGVVAIPNM

-654 GLPSAPSSAAPMV
+654 GLPSAPPSAAPMV

-695 SDTSFAPNDPVTRG
+695 SDTSFAPNEPVTRG

-732 PADAWYAKAVAWANA
+732 PADAWYAKAVAWANV

-761 DDRITREQLAA
+761 DDRITREQLAV

-832 RAEAAVILQR
+832 RAEAAAILQR

>member
-55 NGTETDLVIPSQIN
+55 NGTETNLVIPSQIN

-243 PDSVEYIADGAFGT
+243 PDSVEYIAEEGFSDLSA
-257 QSELTTV
+257 LATV
-264 NFGSGLKEIGFSAFW
+264 NFGSGLKEIGDAAFS
-279 GCESL
+279 GCDSL

-292 LKRIEQLAFAN
+292 LRKIGDTAFSG
-303 CSSLTNVTFPNT
+303 CSSLDSISFPGT
-315 LEVLYAA
+315 LETLYP
-322 DESSRTGSFQNTPFW
+322 GSLRATPYW

-360 WSSLHVDVRPGTLGL
+360 WSPFHVDVRPGTLGIME
-375 AAWQSSRHSTTVSL
+375 WQSSQYDTTMSL
-389 PDGLRYIGPNA
+389 PDGLRYIGPDA
-400 FPYGM
+400 FPDGM
-405 HDPKI
+405 YELV
-410 TDFRLPESVTYIDHE
+410 DFTLPESVTYIDHE
-425 AGVPTSAMLDLPD
+425 AGAPISAVRDLPD
-438 ALTYIGDSA
+438 ALTYIGDKA
-447 FVGSG
+447 FSG
-452 QVDLTYLEIP
+452 HSIDISYLEIP
-462 NGVKYIGQHAFSG
+462 NGVKYIGEKAFGYINTNSS
-475 VHMTYEVEVVDGDD
+475 
-489 VWRQDRYWTS
+489 Q

-509 EYMGWEAFAG
+509 EYMEWAAFNY

-529 AAITTWDNFL
+529 AAITTWNDFL
-539 SHCPMDALTL
+539 ISCQMDALTL
-549 PDTILNIHG
+549 PDTILNVHR
-558 LTSDS
+558 LTSYS
-563 IPVINLNQAKV
+563 SSVMNLNRVKV
-574 IEGFDGYRTV
+574 IEGFSGYGYAD
-584 EIYTSDAIQPGSGT
+584 IYTSDTIQPGSGT
-598 ILMPNMER
+598 ILMPNLER

-611 RVGGDGAGVVAIPNM
+611 HIGGDGAGVVAIPNM

-654 GLPSAPSSAAPMV
+654 GLPSAPPSAAPMV

-722 SASASAFADV
+722 SSSASAFADV

>member
-243 PDSVEYIADGAFGT
+243 PDSVEYIAEEGFSDLSA
-257 QSELTTV
+257 LATV
-264 NFGSGLKEIGFSAFW
+264 NFGSGLKEIGDAAFS
-279 GCESL
+279 GCDSL

-292 LKRIEQLAFAN
+292 LRKIGDTAFSG
-303 CSSLTNVTFPNT
+303 CSSLDSISFPGT
-315 LEVLYAA
+315 LETLYP
-322 DESSRTGSFQNTPFW
+322 GSLRGTPYW

-360 WSSLHVDVRPGTLGL
+360 WSPFHVDVRPGTLGIME
-375 AAWQSSRHSTTVSL
+375 WQSSQYDTTMSL
-389 PDGLRYIGPNA
+389 PDGLRYIGPDA
-400 FPYGM
+400 FPDGM
-405 HDPKI
+405 YELV
-410 TDFRLPESVTYIDHE
+410 DFTLPESVTYIDHE
-425 AGVPTSAMLDLPD
+425 AGVPISAVRDLPD
-438 ALTYIGDSA
+438 ALTYIGDKA
-447 FVGSG
+447 FSG
-452 QVDLTYLEIP
+452 HSIDISYLEIP
-462 NGVKYIGQHAFSG
+462 NGVKYIGEKAFGYINTGSS
-475 VHMTYEVEVVDGDD
+475 
-489 VWRQDRYWTS
+489 Q

-509 EYMGWEAFAG
+509 EYMEWAAFEY

-529 AAITTWDNFL
+529 AAITTWNDFL
-539 SHCPMDALTL
+539 ISCQMDALTL
-549 PDTILNIHG
+549 PDTILNVHR
-558 LTSDS
+558 LTSYS
-563 IPVINLNQAKV
+563 SSVMNLNRVKV
-574 IEGFDGYRTV
+574 IEGFSGYGYAD
-584 EIYTSDAIQPGSGT
+584 IYTSDTIQPGSGT
-598 ILMPNMER
+598 ILMPNLER
-606 VYPNT
+606 VFPNT
-611 RVGGDGAGVVAIPNM
+611 HIGGDGAGVVAIPNM

-654 GLPSAPSSAAPMV
+654 GLPSAPPSAAPMV

-695 SDTSFAPNDPVTRG
+695 SDTSFAPNEPVTRG

-732 PADAWYAKAVAWANA
+732 PADAWYAKAVAWANV

>member
-55 NGTETDLVIPSQIN
+55 NGTETNLVIPSQIN

-93 VPDTVKYIETF
+93 VPDTVKYIERF

-211 GDDTVVTVPDGV
+211 GDDTVVTVPNGV

-264 NFGSGLKEIGFSAFW
+264 NFGSGLKEIGDTAFS
-279 GCESL
+279 GCDSL

-292 LKRIEQLAFAN
+292 LKKIGDNAFAR
-303 CSSLTNVTFPNT
+303 CSSLDSISFPGT
-315 LEVLYAA
+315 LETLYP
-322 DESSRTGSFQNTPFW
+322 GSLRGTPYW

-360 WSSLHVDVRPGTLGL
+360 WSPFHVDVRPGTLGIME
-375 AAWQSSRHSTTVSL
+375 WQSSQYDTTMSL
-389 PDGLRYIGPNA
+389 PDGLRYIGPDA
-400 FPYGM
+400 FPDGM
-405 HDPKI
+405 YELV
-410 TDFRLPESVTYIDHE
+410 DFTLPESVTYIDHE
-425 AGVPTSAMLDLPD
+425 AGVPISAVRDLPD
-438 ALTYIGDSA
+438 ALTYIGDKA
-447 FVGSG
+447 FSG
-452 QVDLTYLEIP
+452 HSIDISYLEIP
-462 NGVKYIGQHAFSG
+462 NGVKYIGEKAFGYINTDSS
-475 VHMTYEVEVVDGDD
+475 
-489 VWRQDRYWTS
+489 Q

-509 EYMGWEAFAG
+509 EYMEWAAFED

-529 AAITTWDNFL
+529 AAITTWNDFL
-539 SHCPMDALTL
+539 LGCQMDALTL
-549 PDTILNIHG
+549 PDTILNVHS
-558 LTSDS
+558 LTSYS
-563 IPVINLNQAKV
+563 SPVMNLNRVKV
-574 IEGFDGYRTV
+574 IEGFSGYGYAD
-584 EIYTSDAIQPGSGT
+584 IYTSDTIQPGSGT
-598 ILMPNMER
+598 ILMPNLER

-611 RVGGDGAGVVAIPNM
+611 HIGGDGAGVVAIPNM

-654 GLPSAPSSAAPMV
+654 GLPSAPPSAAPMV

-695 SDTSFAPNDPVTRG
+695 SDTSFAPNEPVTRG

-732 PADAWYAKAVAWANA
+732 PADAWYAKAVAWANV

>member
-93 VPDTVKYIETF
+93 VPDTVKYIERF

-264 NFGSGLKEIGFSAFW
+264 NFGSGLKEIGDTAFS
-279 GCESL
+279 GCDSL

-292 LKRIEQLAFAN
+292 LKKIGDNAFAS
-303 CSSLTNVTFPNT
+303 CSSLDSISFPGT
-315 LEVLYAA
+315 LETLYP
-322 DESSRTGSFQNTPFW
+322 GSLRGTPYW

-360 WSSLHVDVRPGTLGL
+360 WSPFHVDVRPGTLGIME
-375 AAWQSSRHSTTVSL
+375 WQSSQYDTTMSL
-389 PDGLRYIGPNA
+389 PDGLRYIGPDA
-400 FPYGM
+400 FPDGM
-405 HDPKI
+405 YELV
-410 TDFRLPESVTYIDHE
+410 DFTLPESVTYIDHE
-425 AGVPTSAMLDLPD
+425 AGVPISAVRDLPD
-438 ALTYIGDSA
+438 ALTYIGDKA
-447 FVGSG
+447 FSG
-452 QVDLTYLEIP
+452 HSIDISYLEIP
-462 NGVKYIGQHAFSG
+462 NGVKYIGEKAFGYINTGSS
-475 VHMTYEVEVVDGDD
+475 
-489 VWRQDRYWTS
+489 Q

-509 EYMGWEAFAG
+509 EYMEWAAFEH

-529 AAITTWDNFL
+529 AAITTWNDFL
-539 SHCPMDALTL
+539 LGCQMDALTL
-549 PDTILNIHG
+549 PDTILNVHR
-558 LTSDS
+558 LTSYS
-563 IPVINLNQAKV
+563 SPVMNLNRVKV
-574 IEGFDGYRTV
+574 IEGFSGYGYAD
-584 EIYTSDAIQPGSGT
+584 IYTSDTIQPGSGT
-598 ILMPNMER
+598 ILMPNLER
-606 VYPNT
+606 VFPNT
-611 RVGGDGAGVVAIPNM
+611 HIGGDGAGVVAIPNM

-654 GLPSAPSSAAPMV
+654 GLPSAPPSAAPMV

-695 SDTSFAPNDPVTRG
+695 SDTSFAPNEPVTRG

-732 PADAWYAKAVAWANA
+732 PADAWYAKAVAWANV

>member
-93 VPDTVKYIETF
+93 VPDTVKYIERF

-211 GDDTVVTVPDGV
+211 GDDTVVTVPNGV

-264 NFGSGLKEIGFSAFW
+264 NFGSGLKEIGDTAFS
-279 GCESL
+279 GCDSL

-292 LKRIEQLAFAN
+292 LKKIGDNAFAR
-303 CSSLTNVTFPNT
+303 CSSLDSISFPGT
-315 LEVLYAA
+315 LETLYP
-322 DESSRTGSFQNTPFW
+322 GSLRGTPYW

-360 WSSLHVDVRPGTLGL
+360 WSPFHVDVRPGTLGIME
-375 AAWQSSRHSTTVSL
+375 WQSSQYDTTMSL
-389 PDGLRYIGPNA
+389 PDGLRYIGPDA
-400 FPYGM
+400 FPDGM
-405 HDPKI
+405 YELV
-410 TDFRLPESVTYIDHE
+410 DFTLPESVTYIDHE
-425 AGVPTSAMLDLPD
+425 AGVPISAVRDLPD
-438 ALTYIGDSA
+438 ALTYIGDKA
-447 FVGSG
+447 FSG
-452 QVDLTYLEIP
+452 HSIDISYLEIP
-462 NGVKYIGQHAFSG
+462 NGVKYIGEKAFGYINTDSS
-475 VHMTYEVEVVDGDD
+475 
-489 VWRQDRYWTS
+489 Q

-509 EYMGWEAFAG
+509 EYMEWAAFED

-529 AAITTWDNFL
+529 AAITTWNDFL
-539 SHCPMDALTL
+539 LGCQMDALTL
-549 PDTILNIHG
+549 PDTILNVHS
-558 LTSDS
+558 LTSYS
-563 IPVINLNQAKV
+563 SPVMNLNRVKV
-574 IEGFDGYRTV
+574 IEGFSGYGYAD
-584 EIYTSDAIQPGSGT
+584 IYTSDTIQPGSGT
-598 ILMPNMER
+598 ILMPNLER
-606 VYPNT
+606 VFPNT
-611 RVGGDGAGVVAIPNM
+611 HIGGDGAGVVAIPNM

-654 GLPSAPSSAAPMV
+654 GLPSAPPSAAPMV

-695 SDTSFAPNDPVTRG
+695 SDTSFAPNEPVTRG

-732 PADAWYAKAVAWANA
+732 PADAWYAKAVAWANV

>member
-243 PDSVEYIADGAFGT
+243 PDSVEYIAEEGFSDLSA
-257 QSELTTV
+257 LATV
-264 NFGSGLKEIGFSAFW
+264 NFGSGLKEIGDAAFS
-279 GCESL
+279 GCDSL

-292 LKRIEQLAFAN
+292 LRKIGDTAFSG
-303 CSSLTNVTFPNT
+303 CSSLDSISFPGT
-315 LEVLYAA
+315 LETLYP
-322 DESSRTGSFQNTPFW
+322 GSLRATPYW

-360 WSSLHVDVRPGTLGL
+360 WSPFHVDVRPGTLGIME
-375 AAWQSSRHSTTVSL
+375 WQSSQYDTTMSL
-389 PDGLRYIGPNA
+389 PDGLRYIGPDA
-400 FPYGM
+400 FPDGM
-405 HDPKI
+405 YELV
-410 TDFRLPESVTYIDHE
+410 DFTLPESVTYIDHE
-425 AGVPTSAMLDLPD
+425 AGVPISAVRDLPD
-438 ALTYIGDSA
+438 ALTYIGDKA
-447 FVGSG
+447 FSG
-452 QVDLTYLEIP
+452 HSIDISYLEIP
-462 NGVKYIGQHAFSG
+462 NGVKYIGEKAFGYINTNSS
-475 VHMTYEVEVVDGDD
+475 
-489 VWRQDRYWTS
+489 Q

-509 EYMGWEAFAG
+509 EYMEWAAFEH

-529 AAITTWDNFL
+529 AAITTWNDFL
-539 SHCPMDALTL
+539 LGCQMDALTL
-549 PDTILNIHG
+549 PDTILNVHR
-558 LTSDS
+558 LTSYS
-563 IPVINLNQAKV
+563 SPVMNLNRVKV
-574 IEGFDGYRTV
+574 IEGFSGYGYAD
-584 EIYTSDAIQPGSGT
+584 IYTSEIP
-598 ILMPNMER
+598 ILAAMAQVWWP
-606 VYPNT
+606 YPIWRFT
-611 RVGGDGAGVVAIPNM
+611 S
-626 EVYVPFNGVDEGF
+626 
-639 DEHLNVVI
+639 
-647 FEPSMLE
+647 PS
-654 GLPSAPSSAAPMV
+654 
-667 GSFTDVRTNNWF
+667 
-679 AGAVE
+679 
-684 YVVNNGLFSGV
+684 
-695 SDTSFAPNDPVTRG
+695 
-709 MLVTVLWR
+709 TVLM
-717 AAGEP
+717 
-722 SASASAFADV
+722 
-732 PADAWYAKAVAWANA
+732 KA
-747 NGIVQGYDASTFAP
+747 
-761 DDRITREQLAA
+761 L
-772 IFQRYA
+772 
-778 GFKGMETSGRGDLSQ
+778 TS
-793 FGDTGALSNWA
+793 
-804 QEGVSWAVGAGLIS
+804 I
-818 GKGDGVLD
+818 
-826 PQGATT
+826 
-832 RAEAAVILQR
+832 
-842 FLEK
+842 

>member
-55 NGTETDLVIPSQIN
+55 NGTETNLVIPSQIN

-93 VPDTVKYIETF
+93 VPDTVKYIERF

-211 GDDTVVTVPDGV
+211 GDDTVVTVPNGV

-264 NFGSGLKEIGFSAFW
+264 NFGSGLKEIGDAAFS
-279 GCESL
+279 GCDSL

-292 LKRIEQLAFAN
+292 LRKIGDTAFSG
-303 CSSLTNVTFPNT
+303 CSSLDSISFPGT
-315 LEVLYAA
+315 LETLYP
-322 DESSRTGSFQNTPFW
+322 GSLRATPYW

-360 WSSLHVDVRPGTLGL
+360 WSPFHVDVRPGTLGIME
-375 AAWQSSRHSTTVSL
+375 WQSSQYDTTMSL
-389 PDGLRYIGPNA
+389 PDGLRYIGPDA
-400 FPYGM
+400 FPDGM
-405 HDPKI
+405 YELV
-410 TDFRLPESVTYIDHE
+410 DFTLPESVTYIDRE
-425 AGVPTSAMLDLPD
+425 AGVPKSALRDLPD
-438 ALTYIGDSA
+438 ALTYIGDKA
-447 FVGSG
+447 FSG
-452 QVDLTYLEIP
+452 HSIDISYLEIP
-462 NGVKYIGQHAFSG
+462 NGVKYIGEKAFGYINTDSS
-475 VHMTYEVEVVDGDD
+475 
-489 VWRQDRYWTS
+489 Q

-509 EYMGWEAFAG
+509 EYMEWAAFEY

-529 AAITTWDNFL
+529 AAITTWNDFL
-539 SHCPMDALTL
+539 ISCQMDALTL
-549 PDTILNIHG
+549 PDTILNVHR
-558 LTSDS
+558 LTSYS
-563 IPVINLNQAKV
+563 SPVMNLNRVKV
-574 IEGFDGYRTV
+574 IEGFSGYGYAD
-584 EIYTSDAIQPGSGT
+584 IYTSDTIQPGSGT
-598 ILMPNMER
+598 ILMPNLER
-606 VYPNT
+606 VFPNT
-611 RVGGDGAGVVAIPNM
+611 HIGGDGAGVVAIPNM

-654 GLPSAPSSAAPMV
+654 GLPSAPPSAAPMV

-695 SDTSFAPNDPVTRG
+695 SDTSFAPNEPVTRG

-732 PADAWYAKAVAWANA
+732 PADAWYSKAVAWANV

>member
-1 MQTTKTITKR
+1 MQTTKTIPKR
-11 IWGVLLALCMLL
+11 ILGALLALCVLT

-33 EDPGVVYDYQFVTED
+33 EDPSVVYDYRFVTED

-69 GYTVVGIGDLDLLG
+69 GYTVVGIGDLNLPPYYDN
-83 DDTDTVESVV
+83 TVETVI

-211 GDDTVVTVPDGV
+211 GDDTVVTVPNGV

-243 PDSVEYIADGAFGT
+243 PDSVEYIAEEGFSDLSA
-257 QSELTTV
+257 LATV
-264 NFGSGLKEIGFSAFW
+264 NFGSDLKEIGDAAFS
-279 GCESL
+279 GCDSL

-292 LKRIEQLAFAN
+292 LRKIGDTAFSG
-303 CSSLTNVTFPNT
+303 CSSLDSISFPGT
-315 LEVLYAA
+315 LETLYP
-322 DESSRTGSFQNTPFW
+322 GSLRATPYW

-360 WSSLHVDVRPGTLGL
+360 WSPFHVDVRPGTLGIME
-375 AAWQSSRHSTTVSL
+375 WQSSQYDTTMSL
-389 PDGLRYIGPNA
+389 PDGLRYIGPDA
-400 FPYGM
+400 FPDGM
-405 HDPKI
+405 YELV
-410 TDFRLPESVTYIDHE
+410 DFTLPESVTYIDHE
-425 AGVPTSAMLDLPD
+425 AGVPISAVRDLPD
-438 ALTYIGDSA
+438 ALTYIGDKA
-447 FVGSG
+447 FSG
-452 QVDLTYLEIP
+452 HSIDISYLEIP
-462 NGVKYIGQHAFSG
+462 NGVKYIGEKAFGYINTDSS
-475 VHMTYEVEVVDGDD
+475 
-489 VWRQDRYWTS
+489 Q

-509 EYMGWEAFAG
+509 EYMEWAAFEY

-529 AAITTWDNFL
+529 AAITTWNDFL
-539 SHCPMDALTL
+539 ISCQMDALTL
-549 PDTILNIHG
+549 PDTILNVHR
-558 LTSDS
+558 LTSYS
-563 IPVINLNQAKV
+563 SSVMNLNRVKV
-574 IEGFDGYRTV
+574 IEGFSGYGYAD
-584 EIYTSDAIQPGSGT
+584 IYTSDTIQPGSGT
-598 ILMPNMER
+598 ILMPNLER

-611 RVGGDGAGVVAIPNM
+611 HIGGDGAGVVAIPNM

-732 PADAWYAKAVAWANA
+732 PADAWYAKAVAWANV

>member
-1 MQTTKTITKR
+1 MQTTKTIPKR

-55 NGTETDLVIPSQIN
+55 NGTETNLVIPSQIN

-243 PDSVEYIADGAFGT
+243 PDSVEYIAEEGFSDLSA
-257 QSELTTV
+257 LATV
-264 NFGSGLKEIGFSAFW
+264 NFGSGLKEIGDSAFS
-279 GCESL
+279 GCDSL

-292 LKRIEQLAFAN
+292 LKKIGDNAFAG
-303 CSSLTNVTFPNT
+303 CSSLDSISFPGT
-315 LEVLYAA
+315 LETLYP
-322 DESSRTGSFQNTPFW
+322 GSLRATPYW

-360 WSSLHVDVRPGTLGL
+360 WSPFHVDVRPGTLGIME
-375 AAWQSSRHSTTVSL
+375 WQSSQYDTTMSL
-389 PDGLRYIGPNA
+389 PDGLRYIGPDA
-400 FPYGM
+400 FPDGM
-405 HDPKI
+405 YELV
-410 TDFRLPESVTYIDHE
+410 DFTLPESVTYIDHE
-425 AGVPTSAMLDLPD
+425 AGVPISALRDLPD
-438 ALTYIGDSA
+438 ALTYIGDKA
-447 FVGSG
+447 FSG
-452 QVDLTYLEIP
+452 HSIDISYLEIP
-462 NGVKYIGQHAFSG
+462 NGVKYIGEKAFGYINTDSS
-475 VHMTYEVEVVDGDD
+475 
-489 VWRQDRYWTS
+489 Q

-509 EYMGWEAFAG
+509 EYMEWAAFEY

-529 AAITTWDNFL
+529 AAITTWNDFL
-539 SHCPMDALTL
+539 ISCQMDALTL
-549 PDTILNIHG
+549 PDTILNVHR
-558 LTSDS
+558 LTSYS
-563 IPVINLNQAKV
+563 SSVMNLNRVKV
-574 IEGFDGYRTV
+574 IEGFSGYGYAD
-584 EIYTSDAIQPGSGT
+584 IYTSDTIQPGSGT
-598 ILMPNMER
+598 ILMPNLER
-606 VYPNT
+606 VFPNT
-611 RVGGDGAGVVAIPNM
+611 HIGGDGAGVVAIPNM

-654 GLPSAPSSAAPMV
+654 GLPSAPPSAAPMV

-695 SDTSFAPNDPVTRG
+695 SDTSFAPNEPVTRG